1 MCATVQ
7 HPQAGRLR
15 RNGVCHQ
22 PSFCFA
28 QHAPNLYNFE
38 SFGILAP
45 RRAPRACYRPI
56 VETRNPVISRAQID
70 SNIGLYYG
78 NLAIYYAR
86 TMPAR
91 LSQ

>member
-28 QHAPNLYNFE
+28 QH
-38 SFGILAP
+38 AP